1 MNLLRNHKLSILLL
15 LLFSSMLVH
24 ASSRTY
30 VSVNGSDGNTGVGC
44 PATAPCRSFGAALT
58 VTDFFGEIVAQD
70 SGDYAPVTITRSVTI
85 KAAPGVDATILSP
98 WSDAITVTAGSADT
112 IIVRGLTLNGLN
124 YGFNGIR
131 FNSGGV
137 LNIEDCSINQLQND
151 GISIAGP
158 GSVYIKD
165 TKVQNAWTA
174 IRLQSPSGM
183 IHAFIEHA
191 QIQHNLDIGLFVGEN
206 SQATIHESVLVDDGF
221 NAIQVGDFVGTT
233 ELNIDDCLIQ
243 GASVGIFAANGTGAG
258 ASVVRVNHS
267 TIVDNV
273 TGLISSGSALLSYG
287 NNRLSGNGTDGSFT
301 GLISL
306 Q

>member
-1 MNLLRNHKLSILLL
+1 MNLMLGRKLSILLL
-15 LLFSSMLVH
+15 LFSSMCVY

-30 VSVNGSDGNTGVGC
+30 VSVNGSDGNAGVGC
-44 PATAPCRSFGAALT
+44 PVTAPCRSFGAALG
-58 VTDFFGEIVAQD
+58 VTDPYGEIVAVD

-85 KAAPGVDATILSP
+85 RAAPGVDATIFSP
-98 WSDAITVTAGSADT
+98 WTDAITVNAGSAD
-112 IIVRGLTLNGLN
+112 IVIVRGLTLNGLN
-124 YGFNGIR
+124 NGFNGIR

-137 LNIEDCSINQLQND
+137 WNIENCSINQLMND

-158 GSVYIKD
+158 GFVYIKD

-183 IHAFIEHA
+183 IHASIEHA
-191 QIQHNLDIGLFVGEN
+191 QIQHNLNVGLFVGEN
-206 SQATIHESVLVDDGF
+206 SQATIRESVLADDGF
-221 NAIQVGDFVGTT
+221 NAIQVGDYVGTT
-233 ELNIDDCLIQ
+233 ELNIDNCLIQ

-273 TGLISSGSALLSYG
+273 TGLSAFGSALLSYG